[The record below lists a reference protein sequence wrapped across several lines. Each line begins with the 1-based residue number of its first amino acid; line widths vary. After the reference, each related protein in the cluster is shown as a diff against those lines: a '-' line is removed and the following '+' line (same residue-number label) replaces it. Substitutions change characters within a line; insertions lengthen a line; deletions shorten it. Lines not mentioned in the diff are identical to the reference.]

1 MNLKFR
7 INQEF
12 IHCDIIT
19 KDKSGNDVLVNH
31 LNFNDY
37 FANLMFISG
46 QGHLIELNPH
56 YDVQLSEEKKSFE
69 QISEN
74 VIALTY
80 DPLQIEENNSTEIP
94 KEQESKRK
102 RGRQP
107 KVKE

>member
-7 INQEF
+7 IKQEF

-46 QGHLIELNPH
+46 QGHLIELNPL
-56 YDVQLSEEKKSFE
+56 YDAQLQEEKKTFE

-80 DPLQIEENNSTEIP
+80 NPLEIGENNSTEIP

-102 RGRQP
+102 RGRQL

>member
-7 INQEF
+7 IKQEF

-37 FANLMFISG
+37 FANLMFAAG
-46 QGHLIELNPH
+46 QSHLIELNPL
-56 YDVQLSEEKKSFE
+56 YDVQLQEEKKTFE

-80 DPLQIEENNSTEIP
+80 NPLQTEESNLTEIP
-94 KEQESKRK
+94 KEKELKLK
-102 RGRQP
+102 RGRQT
-107 KVKE
+107 KVKA

>member
-7 INQEF
+7 IKQEF

-37 FANLMFISG
+37 FANLMFAAG
-46 QGHLIELNPH
+46 QSHLIELNPL
-56 YDVQLSEEKKSFE
+56 YDVQLQEEKKTFE

-80 DPLQIEENNSTEIP
+80 NPLQTEESNLAEIP
-94 KEQESKRK
+94 KEQELKRK

-107 KVKE
+107 KVKA

>member
-7 INQEF
+7 IKQDF

-37 FANLMFISG
+37 FANLMFIAG
-46 QGHLIELNPH
+46 QSHLIELNPL
-56 YDVQLSEEKKSFE
+56 YDAQLQEEKKTFE

-80 DPLQIEENNSTEIP
+80 NPLQIGENNLTEIP
-94 KEQESKRK
+94 KEQELKRK

-107 KVKE
+107 KVKI

>member
-7 INQEF
+7 IKQEF
-12 IHCDIIT
+12 IGCDIIT

-37 FANLMFISG
+37 FANLMFMSG
-46 QGHLIELNPH
+46 QGHLIELNPL
-56 YDVQLSEEKKSFE
+56 YDAQLQEEKKTFE
-69 QISEN
+69 QISDN

-80 DPLQIEENNSTEIP
+80 NPLQAEESNSQEIP
-94 KEQESKRK
+94 KEQELKRK

-107 KVKE
+107 KPKI

>member
-7 INQEF
+7 IKQEF

-56 YDVQLSEEKKSFE
+56 YDVQLSEEKKTFE

>member
-7 INQEF
+7 IKQEF

-37 FANLMFISG
+37 FANLMFAAG
-46 QGHLIELNPH
+46 QSHLIELNPL
-56 YDVQLSEEKKSFE
+56 YDVQLQEEKKTFE

-80 DPLQIEENNSTEIP
+80 NPLQTEENNSQEIP
-94 KEQESKRK
+94 KEQELKRK

-107 KVKE
+107 KVKA

>member
-7 INQEF
+7 IKQEF

-37 FANLMFISG
+37 FANLMFAAG
-46 QGHLIELNPH
+46 QSHLIELNPL
-56 YDVQLSEEKKSFE
+56 YDVQLQEEKKTFE

-80 DPLQIEENNSTEIP
+80 NPLEIGENNLQEIP
-94 KEQESKRK
+94 KEQELKRK

-107 KVKE
+107 KVKA

>member
-7 INQEF
+7 IKQEF

-80 DPLQIEENNSTEIP
+80 NPLEIGENNLKEIL

-107 KVKE
+107 KANE

>member
-7 INQEF
+7 IKQEF

-37 FANLMFISG
+37 FANLMFAAG
-46 QGHLIELNPH
+46 QSHLIELNPL
-56 YDVQLSEEKKSFE
+56 YDVQLQEEKKTFD

-80 DPLQIEENNSTEIP
+80 NPLEIGENNLAEIP
-94 KEQESKRK
+94 KEQELKRK

-107 KVKE
+107 KVKA

>member
-7 INQEF
+7 IKQEF

-56 YDVQLSEEKKSFE
+56 YDVKLNEEKKSFE

>member
-7 INQEF
+7 IKQEF

-37 FANLMFISG
+37 FANLMFAAG
-46 QGHLIELNPH
+46 QSHLIELNPL
-56 YDVQLSEEKKSFE
+56 YDVQLQEEKKTFE

-80 DPLQIEENNSTEIP
+80 NPLQIEENNLQEIP
-94 KEQESKRK
+94 KEQELKRK

-107 KVKE
+107 KVKA

>member
-7 INQEF
+7 IKQEF

-37 FANLMFISG
+37 FANLMFTSG

-80 DPLQIEENNSTEIP
+80 NPLEIGENNLQEIP

-107 KVKE
+107 KAKE

>member
-7 INQEF
+7 IKQEF

-56 YDVQLSEEKKSFE
+56 YDVKLNEEKKTFE

-80 DPLQIEENNSTEIP
+80 NPLEIGENNSQETP

>member
-7 INQEF
+7 IKQEF

-56 YDVQLSEEKKSFE
+56 YDVQLNEEKKTFE

-80 DPLQIEENNSTEIP
+80 DPLQIEENNSIEIP

-107 KVKE
+107 KAKE

>member
-7 INQEF
+7 IKQEF

-37 FANLMFISG
+37 FANLMFAAG
-46 QGHLIELNPH
+46 QSHLIELNPL
-56 YDVQLSEEKKSFE
+56 YDVQLQEEKKTFE

-80 DPLQIEENNSTEIP
+80 NPLQTEENNSQEIP
-94 KEQESKRK
+94 KEQELKRK
-102 RGRQP
+102 RGRLP
-107 KVKE
+107 KVKA

>member
-7 INQEF
+7 IKQEF

-31 LNFNDY
+31 FNFNDY

-56 YDVQLSEEKKSFE
+56 YDVQLSEEKKTFE

-80 DPLQIEENNSTEIP
+80 NPLEIEENNSQEIP

-107 KVKE
+107 KAKG

>member
-7 INQEF
+7 IKQEF

-56 YDVQLSEEKKSFE
+56 YDVYLSEEKKTFE
-69 QISEN
+69 QISDN

-80 DPLQIEENNSTEIP
+80 NPLEIGENNSTEIP

-107 KVKE
+107 KAKE

>member
-7 INQEF
+7 IKQEF

-80 DPLQIEENNSTEIP
+80 NPLEIGENNLKEIP
-94 KEQESKRK
+94 KEQELKRK

-107 KVKE
+107 KAKE

>member
-1 MNLKFR
+1 MNLKFK
-7 INQEF
+7 IKQEF
-12 IHCDIIT
+12 IGCDIIT

-37 FANLMFISG
+37 FANLMFAAG
-46 QGHLIELNPH
+46 QSHLIELNPL
-56 YDVQLSEEKKSFE
+56 YDVQLQEEKKTFE

-80 DPLQIEENNSTEIP
+80 NPLQIEENNLQEIP
-94 KEQESKRK
+94 KEQELKRK

-107 KVKE
+107 KVKA

>member
-7 INQEF
+7 IKQEF

-37 FANLMFISG
+37 FANLMFAAG
-46 QGHLIELNPH
+46 QSHLIELNH
-56 YDVQLSEEKKSFE
+56 LYDVQLQEEKKTFE

-80 DPLQIEENNSTEIP
+80 NPLEIGENNSKEIP
-94 KEQESKRK
+94 KEQVLKRK

-107 KVKE
+107 KPKV

>member
-7 INQEF
+7 IKSEF
-12 IHCDIIT
+12 LECDIIT
-19 KDKSGNDVLVNH
+19 KDKSGNDVLVNKN
-31 LNFNDY
+31 NFNDY

-46 QGHLIELNPH
+46 QGHLIEQNPH
-56 YDVQLSEEKKSFE
+56 YSIKFEEKKTFE
-69 QISEN
+69 QLSEN

-80 DPLQIEENNSTEIP
+80 NPLQTEESNLIETP
-94 KEQESKRK
+94 KEQTSKPK